1 MPLSAR
7 RVTFLRDQ
15 ETRVLNLLGRTVAR
29 QPIDTTIEEG
39 VELGLNSEDLLEARV
54 RAGGAHRVRVG
65 AAGGDWSC
73 SCPRFSRDMACEHV
87 LATLRRATADAEA
100 LTPEPVTPA
109 WLERLEEAA
118 ADAPPPTFDV
128 WGETPS
134 DAQRL
139 VYLVR
144 IEGGALPT
152 RVDVALLAQ
161 RRVLNG
167 EWGRPR
173 PIRVREAY
181 ALGPSALDDDDR
193 LLLAVLP
200 GLEPSFGV
208 DWRTARSSDGAWK
221 IDAHNAELV
230 LGRAVHT
237 GRMHLS
243 TYVDMDPAP
252 LEDALDRPWSLR
264 SVPGPAREGKIR
276 FEHTLARGDREL
288 GLHAVKL
295 ALPSGLVIV
304 ERELTCLAPREAVG
318 LLRDVL
324 RRGPLEVPSVDAPRA
339 AVELARRATVS
350 GAAGAT
356 GLAPAP
362 IPVLRIERPEHRR
375 NPSRLEAT
383 IYFDYGRGLVQSTSR
398 DPFVVADTVSNERA
412 GSKGAGPEVATL
424 LRRNA
429 EAERGRIDQF
439 LAVGGARTATDADG
453 EHDASLPRAAFE
465 ESAESL
471 LALGWVVEVEGRTLR
486 TSSGTSVAVRSG
498 IDWFDLSAGV
508 RFGEQEVG
516 LPALLAAIESGSRF
530 VALGDG
536 SRGLLPR
543 EWVESWRGAALGRV
557 EGDVVRFDRSTG
569 WLLSA
574 LLEGREA
581 ELDAPFV
588 RLREEVARMQAP
600 VAIAEPEGFVG
611 ELREYQREGLGWL
624 DLLERLGLGGCLA
637 DEMGLGKTVQLLA
650 HLVRRRGKGVPSL
663 VVAPRSL
670 VFNWLSEAR
679 RFVPELSIAD
689 HTGADR
695 GPLPTT
701 GYDVIVTTYGTL
713 RRDAPLLVDRQFDVV
728 VLDEGQA
735 IKNRASQTAKAA
747 RLLRANQRIV
757 LTGTPIENHLG
768 ELWSMMEFL
777 NPGFAQASSAFRK
790 LGRARMLRD
799 LDEDQRV
806 LLARAL
812 RPFFLRRTKAD
823 VAQELPPCTE
833 QTIECELLDAQRKEY
848 NELREY
854 FRAALVGQTKMG
866 VQVIQGLL
874 RLRQLACHPGL
885 IDKSRVGES
894 SAKLDTVMDLLE
906 DVVEGGNKA
915 LVFSQFTSF
924 LAIVRAAIEARGWRY
939 TYLDGQTR
947 DREAAVRTF
956 QEDVTTPLFLVS
968 LKAGGSGLNLTAA
981 DFVILL
987 DPWWNPA
994 AEAQAID
1001 RAHRIGR
1008 ERPVHVYRLVA
1019 RATIEERVLELQT
1032 SKRDLAAAVLG
1043 GATSALSE
1051 LGAED
1056 LEFLLS

>member
-1 MPLSAR
+1 MSLSAR
-7 RVTFLRDQ
+7 RVTFLREQ
-15 ETRVLNLLGRTVAR
+15 ESRVLNLLGRTVAR
-29 QPIDTTIEEG
+29 QPIDTTIEEA
-39 VELGLNSEDLLEARV
+39 VEMVVSTEDLQEARV
-54 RAGGAHRVRVG
+54 RAGGAFRVRIG

-73 SCPRFSRDMACEHV
+73 SCPRFSRDMACEHI
-87 LATLRRATADAEA
+87 LATLRCATADVEEEA
-100 LTPEPVTPA
+100 PEPAAPA

-128 WGETPS
+128 WGEAPTE
-134 DAQRL
+134 AQRL
-139 VYLVR
+139 LYLMRV
-144 IEGGALPT
+144 EGGALGA
-152 RVDVALLAQ
+152 RVDIAVVIQ
-161 RRVLNG
+161 RRLASG

-173 PIRVREAY
+173 PIRTREA
-181 ALGPSALDDDDR
+181 ALLGDAVLDEHDT

-208 DWRTARSSDGAWK
+208 DWRTARTSDGAWK
-221 IDAHNAELV
+221 IDARSAELV
-230 LGRAVHT
+230 LGRAVRT
-237 GRMHLS
+237 GRLHLS
-243 TYVDMDPAP
+243 TATDMDPAP
-252 LEDALDRPWSLR
+252 LEDALGSPWTLR
-264 SVPGPAREGKIR
+264 ATPGAARDGR
-276 FEHTLARGDREL
+276 VVFEHILARADREL
-288 GLHAVKL
+288 GLHAIKL
-295 ALPSGLVIV
+295 ALSNGIVIV
-304 ERELTCLAPREAVG
+304 ERELTTIAPRDAVG

-324 RRGPLEVPSVDAPRA
+324 RRGPLEVPEEDVPRA
-339 AVELARRATVS
+339 TVELARRVTAGGDDSAPV
-350 GAAGAT
+350 AA
-356 GLAPAP
+356 AP
-362 IPVLRIERPEHRR
+362 IPILRIERPELRR
-375 NPSRLEAT
+375 GTGSRLEAT
-383 IYFDYGRGLVQSTSR
+383 VLFDYGKRLVPSSSR
-398 DPFVVADTVSNERA
+398 DPFVVIEGV
-412 GSKGAGPEVATL
+412 GLG
-424 LRRNA
+424 RRNA
-429 EAERGRIDQF
+429 AVERQHIDEF
-439 LAVGGARTATDADG
+439 LAAGGARTSGDVEG
-453 EHDASLPRAAFE
+453 EHDASFPRLAFE
-465 ESAESL
+465 EAAEQL
-471 LALGWVVEVEGRTLR
+471 MGFGWAVEVEGRTLR
-486 TSSGTSVAVRSG
+486 TSSGTSIAVRSG
-498 IDWFDLSAGV
+498 IDWFDLQAGV
-508 RFGEQEVG
+508 RFGDQEVA
-516 LPALLAAIESGSRF
+516 LPTLLQAIESGSRF

-543 EWVESWRGAALGRV
+543 DWVESWRGAALGRI

-581 ELDAPFV
+581 EFDAPFM
-588 RLREEVARMQAP
+588 RLREEVSRMQAP
-600 VAIAEPEGFVG
+600 RPLAEPEGFKG

-624 DLLERLGLGGCLA
+624 DLLDRLGLGGCLA

-650 HLVRRRGKGVPSL
+650 HLKRRLGNGVPSL

-670 VFNWLSEAR
+670 VFNWISEAR
-679 RFVPELSIAD
+679 RFVPELRVAD
-689 HTGADR
+689 HTGAGR
-695 GPLPTT
+695 GPLPAD
-701 GYDVIVTTYGTL
+701 GFDVIVTTYGTL

-735 IKNRASQTAKAA
+735 IKNRMSQTSKAA

-777 NPGFAQASSAFRK
+777 NPGFSHASSAFRK
-790 LGRARMLRD
+790 LGRARTLKD
-799 LDEDQRV
+799 LDEEQRV

-823 VAQELPPCTE
+823 VARELPPRTE
-833 QTIECELLDAQRKEY
+833 QTIECELRDAQATEY
-848 NELREY
+848 RELRDY
-854 FRAALVGQTKMG
+854 YRSALAGQTKMG

-874 RLRQLACHPGL
+874 RLRQMACHPGL
-885 IDKSRVGES
+885 IDKARVGEK
-894 SAKLDTVMDLLE
+894 SAKLDTVLALLE

-924 LAIVRAAIEARGWRY
+924 LAIVRAALDERGWRY
-939 TYLDGQTR
+939 AYLDGQTK
-947 DREAAVRTF
+947 DREREVKTF
-956 QEDVTTPLFLVS
+956 QEDPTTPLFLVS

-1019 RATIEERVLELQT
+1019 RATIEERVLELQD

-1051 LGAED
+1051 LGPED
-1056 LEFLLS
+1056 LQFLLS

>member
-1 MPLSAR
+1 MRRNTGMPLSAR

-29 QPIDTTIEEG
+29 QPIDTTIEEA
-39 VELGLNSEDLLEARV
+39 VELGLNTEDLTEAKV

-65 AAGGDWSC
+65 PAGGDWSC
-73 SCPRFSRDMACEHV
+73 SCPRFARDMACEHV
-87 LATLRRATADAEA
+87 LATLRCATADVED
-100 LTPEPVTPA
+100 EPPAPATPA

-128 WGETPS
+128 WGEVPAE
-134 DAQRL
+134 AQRL

-144 IEGGALPT
+144 IDGGALPT
-152 RVDVALLAQ
+152 RVDIAVLAQ
-161 RRVLNG
+161 RRVASG

-181 ALGPSALDDDDR
+181 ALGAGALDDDDR

-230 LGRAVHT
+230 LGRAVRT
-237 GRMHLS
+237 GRLHLS
-243 TYVDMDPAP
+243 TATDFDPAP
-252 LEDALDRPWSLR
+252 IEDCLEQPWSLR
-264 SVPGPAREGKIR
+264 STPAPPRDGRVR
-276 FEHTLARGDREL
+276 FEHELVRGERAL

-295 ALPSGLVIV
+295 ALAAGLVVV

-324 RRGPLEVPSVDAPRA
+324 RRGALEVPAADAPRA
-339 AVELARRATVS
+339 VLELARRATAPTDADAS
-350 GAAGAT
+350 GQALPPT
-356 GLAPAP
+356 
-362 IPVLRIERPEHRR
+362 PVLRVERPEHRK

-383 IYFDYGRGLVQSTSR
+383 LLFDYGRGLVRSTSR
-398 DPFVVADTVSNERA
+398 EPFVVAP
-412 GSKGAGPEVATL
+412 KGEL

-429 EAERGRIDQF
+429 RAERARIDEF
-439 LAVGGARTATDADG
+439 IAAGGARTTSDTEG
-453 EHDASLPRAAFE
+453 EHDASVPRVGFE
-465 ESAESL
+465 EAAERL
-471 LALGWVVEVEGRTLR
+471 LDLGWSVEVEGRTVR
-486 TSSGTSVAVRSG
+486 TSSGTTVSVRSG

-508 RFGEQEVG
+508 RFGEQEVP
-516 LPALLAAIESGSRF
+516 LPALLQALESGSRF

-543 EWVESWRGAALGRV
+543 DWVEGWRGAMLGRV

-574 LLEGREA
+574 LLEGREV

-588 RLREEVARMQAP
+588 KLREEVARMQTP
-600 VAIAEPEGFVG
+600 EPIAEPEGFKG
-611 ELREYQREGLGWL
+611 ELRAYQREGLGWL
-624 DLLERLGLGGCLA
+624 DLLDRLGLGGCLA
-637 DEMGLGKTVQLLA
+637 DEMGLGKTIQVLA
-650 HLVRRRGKGVPSL
+650 HLVRRRGSKAPSL

-670 VFNWLSEAR
+670 VFNWLAEAR
-679 RFVPELSIAD
+679 RFCPELVVAD
-689 HTGADR
+689 HTGGDR
-695 GPLPTT
+695 GLLPKD

-713 RRDAPLLVDRQFDVV
+713 RRDAPLLMDREFDVV

-735 IKNRASQTAKAA
+735 IKNRASQTSKAA
-747 RLLRANQRIV
+747 RLLRAKQRIV

-777 NPGFAQASSAFRK
+777 NPGFAHASSAFRK
-790 LGRARMLRD
+790 LGRARALRD
-799 LDEDQRV
+799 LDEEQRV

-812 RPFFLRRTKAD
+812 RPFFLRRTKAE
-823 VAQELPPCTE
+823 VAQELPPRTE
-833 QTIECELLDAQRKEY
+833 QTIECELLEGHAKEY
-848 NELREY
+848 KDLREY
-854 FRAALVGQTKMG
+854 FRTALAGETKMG

-885 IDKSRVGES
+885 IDKARTQET
-894 SAKLDTVMDLLE
+894 SAKLDTVLDLLE
-906 DVVEGGNKA
+906 DVVEGGHKA

-924 LAIVRAAIEARGWRY
+924 LAIVKEAIEARGWRY
-939 TYLDGQTR
+939 AYLDGQTR
-947 DREAAVRTF
+947 DREAAVREF
-956 QEDVTTPLFLVS
+956 QEDKTTPLFLVS

-981 DFVILL
+981 DYVLLL

-1008 ERPVHVYRLVA
+1008 ERPVHVYRVVA
-1019 RATIEERVLELQT
+1019 RGTIEERVLELQET
-1032 SKRDLAAAVLG
+1032 KRDLAAAVLG

-1051 LGAED
+1051 LGPED
-1056 LEFLLS
+1056 LQFLLS

>member
-1 MPLSAR
+1 MTASMR
-7 RVTFLRDQ
+7 RVTFLREQ
-15 ETRVLNLLGRTVAR
+15 EQRVLNLLGRTVAR
-29 QPIDTTIEEG
+29 QPIDTNIEEA
-39 VELGLNSEDLLEARV
+39 VEFVVTSEDLLEARV

-73 SCPRFSRDMACEHV
+73 SCPRFGRDMACEHI
-87 LATLRRATADAEA
+87 LATLRRATVDAEEVP
-100 LTPEPVTPA
+100 PEPETPP
-109 WLERLEEAA
+109 WLERLEEASL
-118 ADAPPPTFDV
+118 DAPPPTFDV
-128 WGETPS
+128 WGEAP
-134 DAQRL
+134 AEVQRL
-139 VYLVR
+139 LYLMR
-144 IEGGALPT
+144 IEGGPLPN
-152 RVDVALLAQ
+152 RLDIAVVVQ
-161 RRVLNG
+161 RRLVTG

-181 ALGPSALDDDDR
+181 ALGEGQMTEEDH

-200 GLEPSFGV
+200 GLEPSLGV

-221 IDAHNAELV
+221 LDVRNCELV
-230 LGRAVHT
+230 LSRAVQT
-237 GRMHLS
+237 GRLHLS
-243 TYVDMDPAP
+243 TYSDYDPLP
-252 LEDALDRPWSLR
+252 LEDQSARPWSFR
-264 SVPGPAREGKIR
+264 ARPGPTRAGRVV
-276 FEHTLARGDREL
+276 FEHALERDGHEL
-288 GLHAVKL
+288 GLHALKL
-295 ALPSGLVIV
+295 ALANGLIVV
-304 ERELTCLAPREAVG
+304 ERELSWLAPREAVG

-324 RRGPLEVPSVDAPRA
+324 RRGPLEVPSED
-339 AVELARRATVS
+339 LARAELEVARRVTAVGRD
-350 GAAGAT
+350 GAAP
-356 GLAPAP
+356 LAAAP
-362 IPVLRIERPEHRR
+362 IPVLRVERPEHRR
-375 NPSRLEAT
+375 NQGRFAAT
-383 IYFDYGRGLVQSTSR
+383 ILFDYGGTLVPSVAR
-398 DPFVVADTVSNERA
+398 DAFVADKDGGLARRDGNAERA
-412 GSKGAGPEVATL
+412 C
-424 LRRNA
+424 
-429 EAERGRIDQF
+429 IDEF
-439 LAVGGARTATDADG
+439 IAAGGARTTADLEDG
-453 EHDASLPRAAFE
+453 HDASLPRIAFE
-465 ESAESL
+465 EAVEGL
-471 LALGWVVEVEGRTLR
+471 MDHGWVIEVEGRSLYA
-486 TSSGTSVAVRSG
+486 SSGTSVAVRSG
-498 IDWFDLSAGV
+498 IDWFDLQAGV

-516 LPALLAAIESGSRF
+516 LPTLLAAIESGSRF
-530 VALGDG
+530 VPLGDG

-543 EWVESWRGAALGRV
+543 SWVESWRGAALGRI

-581 ELDAPFV
+581 ELDAPFL
-588 RLREEVARMQAP
+588 RLRDEVSRMQAP
-600 VAIAEPEGFVG
+600 VALPEPEGFKG

-624 DLLERLGLGGCLA
+624 DLLDRLGLGGCLA

-650 HLVRRRGKGVPSL
+650 HLMRRRASANGAPSL

-670 VFNWLSEAR
+670 VFNWLAEAR
-679 RFVPELSIAD
+679 RFVPELRVAD
-689 HTGADR
+689 HTGAER
-695 GPLPTT
+695 GTLPEE

-713 RRDAPLLVDRQFDVV
+713 RRDAPLLMERKLDVV

-735 IKNRASQTAKAA
+735 IKNRSSQTSKAA

-777 NPGFAQASSAFRK
+777 NPGFGAASSAFRK
-790 LGRARMLRD
+790 LGRARTLKD
-799 LDEDQRV
+799 LDQEQRV

-812 RPFFLRRTKAD
+812 RPFFLRRTKAE
-823 VAQELPPCTE
+823 VAQELPPRTE
-833 QTIECELLDAQRKEY
+833 QVIECVLRGSQADEY
-848 NELREY
+848 NQLRDY
-854 FRAALVGQTKMG
+854 FRSALAGQTKMG

-885 IDKSRVGES
+885 IDKGRVAES
-894 SAKLDTVMDLLE
+894 SAKLDTLLALLE
-906 DVVEGGNKA
+906 DVVEGGNKV

-924 LAIVRAAIEARGWRY
+924 LAIVKASIEARGWTY

-956 QEDVTTPLFLVS
+956 QEDPATPIFLVS

-1019 RATIEERVLELQT
+1019 RGTIEERVLELQE

-1051 LGAED
+1051 LGPDD
-1056 LEFLLS
+1056 LQFLLS

>member
-100 LTPEPVTPA
+100 LAPEPVTPA

-264 SVPGPAREGKIR
+264 SVPGPAREGKVR

-324 RRGPLEVPSVDAPRA
+324 RRGPLEVPSIDAPRA

-398 DPFVVADTVSNERA
+398 DPFVVADTVATERA

-508 RFGEQEVG
+508 RFGEQEVA

-679 RFVPELSIAD
+679 RFVPELSVAD

-701 GYDVIVTTYGTL
+701 GFDVIVTTYGTL

-885 IDKSRVGES
+885 IDKTRVGES

-924 LAIVRAAIEARGWRY
+924 LAIVRTAIEARGWRY

-956 QEDVTTPLFLVS
+956 QEDTTTPLFLVS